1 MVSPMS
7 PAPRSIPDHDLRLL
21 RDGTHPRPWRVLGA
35 HLRREGGRAGVS
47 FAVWAPGARRVSVVG
62 DFCDWDARR
71 WPLRRAEGGGVWE
84 RFVPDIGVGALY
96 KFAVLGA
103 DGQRRLKADPFGG
116 AMQLAPG
123 TASRVTPAPRHRWR
137 DAGWMAERAGRDWQ
151 RSAVNIYEVHL
162 GSWRRRPDGGW
173 LSYQQLGRLLVDH
186 CRRLGFTHVELL
198 PIAEH
203 PFDGSWGYQ
212 VTGFYAPTAR
222 FGTPDQLR
230 SLVDQL
236 HRSGIGVIL
245 DWVPAHFPKD
255 EHALIQFDGTPL
267 YEDPDPLR
275 AAHPDW
281 GTMVFDY
288 ASPWV
293 RNFLIGSARYWLEE
307 FHLDGLRVDA
317 VASMLYLDF
326 SRKAGQWKP
335 NALGG
340 RENLE
345 AIEFIRDLNAACHL
359 ASRGVLT
366 FAEESTAFPG
376 VTRPG
381 DEGGLGFDLKWDMG
395 WMHDTLDYFARDPD
409 RRRTHPRPLT
419 FRGLYLRSERWVLP
433 LSHDEVVHL
442 KRSLLGRMPG
452 TEVQQFANLRSVLAN
467 QFGQVGKKLLFMGTE
482 LAPSSEWNHDGQ
494 LPWRTASD
502 PRRASF
508 ARYLA
513 DLGSFYASSPALWAG
528 DPDSSGIAWIAGT
541 ELGSSVLAW
550 MRLRSDGDSEPIVV
564 VQNLAAV
571 ARLGFRLGVPRG
583 GRWEEALNSD
593 ASQYGGLGVVNTGPL
608 RTEKVPANG
617 QPDSLQL
624 DLPALGSL
632 FLRPLAAQ
640 RRRA

>member
-1 MVSPMS
+1 M
-7 PAPRSIPDHDLRLL
+7 L
-21 RDGTHPRPWRVLGA
+21 RDGTHPRPWQVLGA

-62 DFCDWDARR
+62 DFCGWDARR
-71 WPLRRAEGGGVWE
+71 WPLRPAAGGGVWE
-84 RFVPDIGVGALY
+84 GFVPDVRAGALY
-96 KFAVLGA
+96 QFAVLGA
-103 DGQRRLKADPFGG
+103 DGQSRRKADPFGL

-123 TASRVTPAPRHRWR
+123 TASRVIPSSRHRWH
-137 DAGWMAERAGRDWQ
+137 DGDWMLERASRDWQ
-151 RSAVNIYEVHL
+151 RSAMNIYEVHL
-162 GSWRRRPDGGW
+162 GSWRRRRDGGW
-173 LSYQQLGRLLVDH
+173 LSYRQLGRMLSDH

-230 SLVDQL
+230 AMVDQL

-245 DWVPAHFPKD
+245 DWVPAHFPRD
-255 EHALIQFDGTPL
+255 EHALIRFDGTPL

-281 GTMVFDY
+281 GTMVFDF
-288 ASPWV
+288 ASSWV
-293 RNFLIGSARYWLEE
+293 RNFLVGNARYWLEE
-307 FHLDGLRVDA
+307 FHIDGLRVDA

-345 AIEFIRDLNAACHL
+345 AIEFIRTLNVACHQ
-359 ASRGVLT
+359 AAGGILT

-381 DEGGLGFDLKWDMG
+381 GEGGLGFDLKWDMG

-409 RRRTHPRPLT
+409 RRRSHPRPLT

-452 TEVQQFANLRSVLAN
+452 TEAQRFANLRSVLAN

-482 LAPSSEWNHDGQ
+482 LAPANEWNHDQ
-494 LPWRTASD
+494 ALAWRTAGD
-502 PRRASF
+502 PLRASF
-508 ARYLA
+508 ARYLT
-513 DLGSFYASSPALWAG
+513 DLGALYATSPALWAG
-528 DPDSSGIAWIAGT
+528 DPDSWGIAWIAGT

-550 MRLRSDGDSEPIVV
+550 MRRGSEGDREPMVV
-564 VQNLAAV
+564 VQNLAAI
-571 ARLGFRLGVPRG
+571 ARLGFRLGVPRAG
-583 GRWEEALNSD
+583 GWDEALNSD
-593 ASQYGGLGVVNTGPL
+593 ASQYGGSGVVNRGLL
-608 RTEKVPANG
+608 RTERLPANG

-624 DLPALGSL
+624 DLPALGSV
-632 FLRPLAAQ
+632 FLRPISQ

>member
-1 MVSPMS
+1 MS

-35 HLRREGGRAGVS
+35 HPRREGGRDGVS
-47 FAVWAPGARRVSVVG
+47 FAVWAPAARRVSVVG
-62 DFCDWDARR
+62 DFCGWDARR
-71 WPLRRAEGGGVWE
+71 WPLRPTEGGGVWE
-84 RFVPDIGVGALY
+84 RFVPDIGAGALY

-116 AMQLAPG
+116 GMQLAPG

-173 LSYQQLGRLLVDH
+173 LSYQQIGRLLADH

-255 EHALIQFDGTPL
+255 EHALIQFDGTSL

-307 FHLDGLRVDA
+307 FHMDGLRVDA

-345 AIEFIRDLNAACHL
+345 AIEFIRDLNAACHQ
-359 ASRGVLT
+359 AGGGILT

-419 FRGLYLRSERWVLP
+419 FRGFYLRSERWVLP

-452 TEVQQFANLRSVLAN
+452 TESQQFANLRSVLAN
-467 QFGQVGKKLLFMGTE
+467 QFGQVGKKLVFMGTE
-482 LAPSSEWNHDGQ
+482 LAPSNEWSHDGQ

-508 ARYLA
+508 ARYVAALC
-513 DLGSFYASSPALWAG
+513 SFYASSPALWAG
-528 DPDSSGIAWIAGT
+528 DPDSWGFAWIAGT

-550 MRLRSDGDSEPIVV
+550 MRLRSDGDGEPIVV

-571 ARLGFRLGVPRG
+571 ARLGFRLGVPRA

-593 ASQYGGLGVVNTGPL
+593 ASQYGGLGVVNARPL

>member
-1 MVSPMS
+1 
-7 PAPRSIPDHDLRLL
+7 
-21 RDGTHPRPWRVLGA
+21 
-35 HLRREGGRAGVS
+35 VS
-47 FAVWAPGARRVSVVG
+47 FVVWAPGARRVSVVG
-62 DFCDWDARR
+62 DFCGWDARR
-71 WPLRRAEGGGVWE
+71 WPLRRAAGGGLWE
-84 RFVPDIGVGALY
+84 RFVPDIRAGALY

-103 DGQRRLKADPFGG
+103 DGKRRLKADPFGR

-123 TASRVTPAPRHRWR
+123 TASRVTPPPRHHWR
-137 DAGWMAERAGRDWQ
+137 DAEWMAERAGRDWQ
-151 RSAVNIYEVHL
+151 RSAMNIYEVHL
-162 GSWRRRPDGGW
+162 GSWRRRQDGGW
-173 LSYQQLGRLLVDH
+173 LSYRQLGRLLADH
-186 CRRLGFTHVELL
+186 CRRFGFTHVELM

-222 FGTPDQLR
+222 CGTPDQLR

-245 DWVPAHFPKD
+245 DWVPAHFPRD
-255 EHALIQFDGTPL
+255 EHALIRFDGTPL
-267 YEDPDPLR
+267 YEDPDPRR

-281 GTMVFDY
+281 GTMVFDF

-293 RNFLIGSARYWLEE
+293 RTFLIGNARYWFEE
-307 FHLDGLRVDA
+307 FHIDGLRVDA

-340 RENLE
+340 NQNLE
-345 AIEFIRDLNAACHL
+345 AMEFIRALNAACHQ
-359 ASRGVLT
+359 AAGGILT

-395 WMHDTLDYFARDPD
+395 WMHDTLDYFARDPE
-409 RRRTHPRPLT
+409 RRRSHPRPLT

-452 TEVQQFANLRSVLAN
+452 TEGQRFANLRSVLAN
-467 QFGQVGKKLLFMGTE
+467 QFGQAGKKLLFMGTE
-482 LAPSSEWNHDGQ
+482 LAPSNEWNHDHQ

-502 PRRASF
+502 PLRASF

-513 DLGSFYASSPALWAG
+513 DLGVLYATSPALWAG

-550 MRLRSDGDSEPIVV
+550 MRSRSDGDPEPMVV
-564 VQNLAAV
+564 VQNLAPV
-571 ARLGFRLGVPRG
+571 ARLGFRLGVPLA
-583 GRWEEALNSD
+583 GRWDEALNSD
-593 ASQYGGLGVVNTGPL
+593 ASEYGGSGVGNAGPL

-624 DLPALGSL
+624 DLPALGSV
-632 FLRPLAAQ
+632 FLRPLSAQGRTAQ